1 MTMKASRKTR
11 RLMNCRYVNQA
22 RSLELCSIREN
33 VTPPQLMLFLYLE
46 QQSPFFPYL
55 IQLNEVCVVTIIRA
69 EHHEHCTEKDT

>member
-22 RSLELCSIREN
+22 RWLELCSIREN
-33 VTPPQLMLFLYLE
+33 VTPAQLMLFLYLE
-46 QQSPFFPYL
+46 HQSPFFPYL
-55 IQLNEVCVVTIIRA
+55 IYMKCAFVTIILA